1 MVQTKIFGMPPEKGR
16 WLFIP
21 LGMIIFICLGTVY
34 AWSVFRTPLERLFH
48 IGATQ
53 SGLPYMVFLASYAAL
68 MPIAGGFIDKYGPRR
83 MIIAGGL
90 AVSIG
95 WILSGYAWNIYIMT
109 ITYGVLAGGGV
120 GIVYGVPIAVISRW
134 FPDRK
139 GLAVGLILLGFG
151 MSPFVTAP
159 LAKSLIDSYGLLQTF
174 QILGTAFLIIIS
186 LLALP
191 FQFPM
196 EGFKVPDRNQSKN
209 GIPSLD
215 LDTKNMLKTSKFYG
229 LWACYTIGTFIGL
242 MVVGITG
249 AVGTEIIKLD
259 GKTTALMVSAFAVF
273 NGLGRPLFGWI
284 TDRFYPL
291 KAAAISYTIIIFAS
305 AFMLWAREGTFLLYA
320 VSFSLLWLT
329 LGGWLAIAPTA
340 TAIFF
345 GSKYYSK
352 NYGFVF
358 TAYGVG
364 AILGVLTSGILRDL
378 LGSYIFVFYL
388 MIFIA
393 LLGIFTAMLALRT
406 QGRA

>member
-1 MVQTKIFGMPPEKGR
+1 MRESKIFGMPPEKGR

-21 LGMIIFICLGTVY
+21 LGIIIFICLGTVY
-34 AWSVFRTPLERLFH
+34 SWSVFRTPLERLFH

-53 SGLPYMVFLASYAAL
+53 SGLPYMVFLASYATL
-68 MPIAGGFIDKYGPRR
+68 MPIAGGFIEKYGPRM

-109 ITYGVLAGGGV
+109 ITYGVIAGGGV
-120 GIVYGVPIAVISRW
+120 GIAYGVPIAVISKW

-159 LAKSLIDSYGLLQTF
+159 LAKSLIDSHGLLQTF
-174 QILGTAFLIIIS
+174 QILGIAFLMIIF

-191 FQFPM
+191 FRFPT
-196 EGFKVPDRNQSKN
+196 EALGIADRNQSKN
-209 GIPSLD
+209 RISSLD
-215 LDTKNMLKTSKFYG
+215 LNTKNMLKTSNFYG

-259 GKTTALMVSAFAVF
+259 GKTTALMVSVFAVF

-291 KAAAISYTIIIFAS
+291 KAAVISYTIIIFAS
-305 AFMLWAREGTFLLYA
+305 GFMLWAREGTFLLYA

-358 TAYGVG
+358 TAYGAG

-388 MIFIA
+388 MIFLA
-393 LLGIFTAMLALRT
+393 LLGITTAMIMLRT
-406 QGRA
+406 YGNA